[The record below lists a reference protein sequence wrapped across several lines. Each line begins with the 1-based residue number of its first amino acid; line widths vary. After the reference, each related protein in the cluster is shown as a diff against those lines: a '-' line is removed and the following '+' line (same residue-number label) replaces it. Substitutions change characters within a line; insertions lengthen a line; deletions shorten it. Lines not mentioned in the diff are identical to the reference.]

1 MTPTIRKILLPT
13 DFSPC
18 SERAIEYA
26 AALAKGL
33 GTSVHLVHT
42 LDEPAAARGLWDPAV
57 HDPHR
62 RDRAYH
68 AARGRLADVAQ
79 RLLPL
84 ATAVSAE
91 VRSGDAA
98 EEIVK
103 AAVDYG
109 CDLVVMATHGRTGL
123 PHLVMGSV
131 AEAVI
136 RHAPCPVLT
145 VRQSGAARVAPT
157 SRVA

>member
-1 MTPTIRKILLPT
+1 MTATIRKILLPT

-18 SERAIEYA
+18 SERAIEYS
-26 AALAKGL
+26 AALAKRL
-33 GTSVHLVHT
+33 GTSVHLIHT
-42 LDEPAAARGLWDPAV
+42 LDGPTVARGLWDPAV
-57 HDPHR
+57 HDARR

-68 AARGRLADVAQ
+68 AAKGRLAEVAQ

-91 VRSGDAA
+91 VREGDAA
-98 EEIVK
+98 EEIIK

-136 RHAPCPVLT
+136 REAPCPVLT
-145 VRQSGAARVAPT
+145 VRQSGAARVSSAR
-157 SRVA
+157 RVA